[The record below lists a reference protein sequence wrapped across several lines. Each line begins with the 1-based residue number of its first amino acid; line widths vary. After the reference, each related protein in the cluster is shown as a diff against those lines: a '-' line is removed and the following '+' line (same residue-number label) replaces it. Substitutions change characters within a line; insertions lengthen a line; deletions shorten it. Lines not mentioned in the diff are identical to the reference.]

1 MDESSSGEGAW
12 PPVMLPVQGLVSGHV
27 AADDVPARFVARAH
41 DDAPATVAASVPVID
56 LGRLC
61 RQDIAGA
68 DEEAAKLRLA
78 LESWGLFLVAN
89 HGIEASLMDDV
100 MDASREFFGQPPE
113 VKQKHTNLVDG
124 KDFQL
129 EGYGND
135 RVRSE
140 DQVLDWCDR
149 LYLKVEPEDDR
160 NLALWPTHP
169 GRFRD
174 VLHKFAEECTSVR
187 DRLLPEM
194 AKALGLDDDYFSN
207 QFGDK
212 ADTYARFSYYPPCPR
227 PDLVFGLKPHSD
239 GTFISILM
247 VDNNVGGLQVLR
259 EGVWY
264 DVPTRPHTLLINL
277 GDQMEIMSNGIFKSP
292 VHRVVT
298 NAEKERLSVALFFSV
313 DPEKHMEPAP
323 QLVDEKQPALYRKVK
338 TKDYIAG
345 LFQYFSQGRRVIDTV
360 KI

>member
-1 MDESSSGEGAW
+1 M
-12 PPVMLPVQGLVSGHV
+12 
-27 AADDVPARFVARAH
+27 
-41 DDAPATVAASVPVID
+41 
-56 LGRLC
+56 
-61 RQDIAGA
+61 
-68 DEEAAKLRLA
+68 
-78 LESWGLFLVAN
+78 N
-89 HGIEASLMDDV
+89 DV

-113 VKQKHTNLVDG
+113 VKQKLTNLVDG

-169 GRFRD
+169 DRFRD

-194 AKALGLDDDYFSN
+194 AKALGLHDDYFSN

-212 ADTYARFSYYPPCPR
+212 ADTYARFNYYPPCPR

-239 GTFISILM
+239 GTFISVLM

-259 EGVWY
+259 DGVWY

-277 GDQMEIMSNGIFKSP
+277 GDQIEIMSNGIFKSP

-313 DPEKHMEPAP
+313 DPERHMEPAP
-323 QLVDEKQPALYRKVK
+323 QLVDENQPALYRKVK

-360 KI
+360 RI